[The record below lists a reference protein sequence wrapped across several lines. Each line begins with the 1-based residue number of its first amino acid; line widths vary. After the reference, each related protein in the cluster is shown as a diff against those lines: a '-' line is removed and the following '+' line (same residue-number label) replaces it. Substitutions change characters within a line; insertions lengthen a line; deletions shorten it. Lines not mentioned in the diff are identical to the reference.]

1 MRRDPR
7 GPRDFYAPPKSP
19 DLPPPSRSRRATRVL
34 ALLYVVCV
42 AATVLFCVAAV
53 ENVVE
58 SGRFSRGSWDRD
70 WVELGMRGGL
80 LVWLLSCAAFQVR
93 REEGAWGLGV
103 FVLASG
109 LLTGG
114 LLALVSLPVAGRGE
128 PGSDA

>member
-1 MRRDPR
+1 M
-7 GPRDFYAPPKSP
+7 
-19 DLPPPSRSRRATRVL
+19 
-34 ALLYVVCV
+34 LYVVCV

-80 LVWLLSCAAFQVR
+80 LVSLGLGWLLSCAAFQVR